1 MTRTAVARR
10 RLSSG
15 VLAAGLAAVLFGAS
29 TPAAKV
35 LVGGI
40 PPILLAGLL
49 YAGAGIGLA
58 IAIALRALFFTRQ
71 RQAVMLPSRQDV
83 PWLLAAVLIG
93 GIVGPVLLMIGLT
106 STTAASAALLL
117 NLEGVFTALVAWFVF
132 REHFDRRIVIGMV
145 LIVAGGIVLS
155 YEPGSSYAGL
165 SPGAMAVAGA
175 CVCWALDN
183 NLTRKISAN
192 DAMLIACV
200 KGLASALVNL
210 SIAFMLGQAV
220 PDAAHLAAAGAVG
233 FLGYGVSLALF
244 IYALRQLGTARASAY
259 FSSAPFF
266 GVLLAVVLLAEP
278 LTAAL
283 ILAGVLMAIGV
294 WLHLSERHSH
304 EHEHRSV
311 EHTHPHVH
319 DAHHQHEH
327 DFDWD
332 GTEPHTH
339 PHRHRRLRHSHPHY
353 PDLHHRHEH

>member
-1 MTRTAVARR
+1 
-10 RLSSG
+10 
-15 VLAAGLAAVLFGAS
+15 
-29 TPAAKV
+29 
-35 LVGGI
+35 
-40 PPILLAGLL
+40 
-49 YAGAGIGLA
+49 
-58 IAIALRALFFTRQ
+58 
-71 RQAVMLPSRQDV
+71 MLPSRQDV